1 MENKKLKQEELT
13 KLQELVGN
21 YNQHQSKVGE
31 LEVQKHQIMHAI
43 SDIQNSLQGFQNEL
57 RDAYGDVTIDINTG
71 EIKENEPSKE
81 D

>member
-1 MENKKLKQEELT
+1 MTEIKKEELT

-21 YNQHQSKVGE
+21 YNQHQSKLGE
-31 LEVQKHQIMHAI
+31 LEVQKHQILHAV
-43 SDIQNSLQGFQNEL
+43 SDIQTSLQGFQNEL
-57 RDAYGDVTIDINTG
+57 RETYGDVTIDINTG